1 MWRASSKAATFFCES
16 CGSEVPRKSKFC
28 PACGKFFASVRCPEC
43 GKTGMSEDFKNGCPR
58 CGYAVNGSASL
69 KKHRKNRDMAILTG
83 GVSGTGAFAARKKA
97 DGVDSAPPFWAY
109 CVSVL
114 VLAVLVGALYSC
126 L

>member
-1 MWRASSKAATFFCES
+1 MRRASANEAKFFCES

-58 CGYAVNGSASL
+58 CGYAVNKNL
-69 KKHRKNRDMAILTG
+69 KKKDMEILTG
-83 GVSGTGAFAARKKA
+83 MKSGLGSKKTE
-97 DGVDSAPPFWAY
+97 GQDSAPPFWAY
-109 CVSVL
+109 CVSIL